1 MAVAMAAVLVTV
13 DHFGEELSSWWLAPS
28 LALGGVAM
36 GMFAPT
42 LVDVTLAD
50 VHGRDAGSASGVLSS
65 ALQLGGAIGVALIG
79 VIYFDVV
86 ASQGFVQA
94 LRDALWFEIAIYL
107 LSALAMLLLPKQAIA
122 TYGEPSLEQ
131 ATVES

>member
-1 MAVAMAAVLVTV
+1 LVAGAEPRPRRGR
-13 DHFGEELSSWWLAPS
+13 DGHG
-28 LALGGVAM
+28 
-36 GMFAPT
+36 APT
-42 LVDVTLAD
+42 LVDVTLAG
-50 VHGRDAGSASGVLSS
+50 VHGRDAGSASGVLNT

-79 VIYFDVV
+79 VIYFDVI
-86 ASQGFVQA
+86 ASEDFVQA
-94 LRDALWFEIAIYL
+94 LRDALWFELAIYL